1 MPTVQPPPP
10 PSPPA
15 PPQPNPAVAVAVKA
29 PEAVHQL
36 RPGQSLQA
44 SQVAQ
49 PQQAAQASQASQ
61 QTTPPTTT
69 AQTSAPAPTQSLPAN
84 QVQVQ
89 TTLGPITLQTA
100 LPIPKGA
107 VLTLV
112 LNRLT
117 PQPQFLITEI
127 NGKPAPGAQAA
138 QSAGASSLAANRASA
153 PSLSAPPLTEGMRLT
168 ATLVR
173 PATVLASVP
182 APSGLSTAAQTPTQP
197 QVQAPAPTA
206 SANQPISV
214 QGAPPAP
221 GPTMTSGAQ
230 GSPATPA
237 TPPSSTSGNAQS
249 TAPGPAQ
256 TVQLPTGA
264 RFTVSVVRIAS
275 PSAALNTA
283 TPGSGGGL
291 AAGAMLSGAVSGVTP
306 QGQPIVQTP
315 NATIALETLA
325 KINEGMRVTLKLE
338 SGPSLPSTPNAAK
351 LGHAGPAETL
361 AQAKSWS
368 QLDEALKALA
378 HTDPARFQHI
388 TQNILPQPG
397 AKLTSQMLFFLSA
410 LKGGDIKAW
419 LGDTA
424 TRVIERGRP
433 GITSRLGGDMQIMSK
448 LVDEPQS
455 GDWRLAL
462 IPLWNGNQLEQL
474 RMYYRNRGGPEDEDG
489 EGDGTRFVLDVEL
502 DNIGHV
508 QIDGLM
514 KSKTKKLDLIVRT
527 DQPFPDTWRTDLAE
541 IFQTAQEITGIGG
554 SLAFQA
560 APGNFIDFPPIEAP
574 SPQRGLFV

>member
-10 PSPPA
+10 PPPTPA
-15 PPQPNPAVAVAVKA
+15 TPQTSQAVAVAVKA
-29 PEAVHQL
+29 PEAVSQL

-44 SQVAQ
+44 TQVSQ
-49 PQQAAQASQASQ
+49 PTQAAQSTQAAPAAKAAQ
-61 QTTPPTTT
+61 PTTPP
-69 AQTSAPAPTQSLPAN
+69 APSATQSLPAN

-127 NGKPAPGAQAA
+127 NGKPVPGTQTALH
-138 QSAGASSLAANRASA
+138 SAGAPSLAANRASA
-153 PSLSAPPLTEGMRLT
+153 TPLSVPPLTEGMRIN
-168 ATLVR
+168 ATLIR
-173 PATVLASVP
+173 PATVP
-182 APSGLSTAAQTPTQP
+182 ATVSTPSGIPTAPQTPAQP
-197 QVQAPAPTA
+197 QVLAPTPTA

-214 QGAPPAP
+214 QTPSSAPAQ
-221 GPTMTSGAQ
+221 TTSP
-230 GSPATPA
+230 GSPATPT
-237 TPPSSTSGNAQS
+237 TPPSSSGGVQPPPPSAAQL
-249 TAPGPAQ
+249 
-256 TVQLPTGA
+256 VQLPSGT

-275 PSAALNTA
+275 PSTALNAA
-283 TPGSGGGL
+283 TPSSGGGL
-291 AAGAMLSGAVSGVTP
+291 AAGATLSGTVSGATP

-338 SGPSLPSTPNAAK
+338 SGPSLASTPNAAK
-351 LGHAGPAETL
+351 LGHAGPAGTL

-368 QLDEALKALA
+368 QLDEALKALS
-378 HTDPARFQHI
+378 HIDPARFQHI
-388 TQNILPQPG
+388 TQNVLPQPG

-419 LGDTA
+419 LGDNA
-424 TRVIERGRP
+424 SKVIESGRP
-433 GITSRLGGDMQIMSK
+433 GIVSRLSSDMQIMSK

-474 RMYYRNRGGPEDEDG
+474 RMYYRNRSGQDDEDG

-502 DNIGHV
+502 SNLGHV

-514 KSKTKKLDLIVRT
+514 KSQTKKLDLIVRT

>member
-10 PSPPA
+10 PPPPA
-15 PPQPNPAVAVAVKA
+15 APQASQAVAVVVKA
-29 PEAVHQL
+29 PEAISQL

-44 SQVAQ
+44 SQVVQ
-49 PQQAAQASQASQ
+49 PSQATQ
-61 QTTPPTTT
+61 AVPAAAKVTQPATP
-69 AQTSAPAPTQSLPAN
+69 SAPPPAPPATQSLPAN
-84 QVQVQ
+84 QVQVE

-107 VLTLV
+107 VLTLM
-112 LNRLT
+112 LSRLT

-127 NGKPAPGAQAA
+127 NGKPVPGTQTAQTIL
-138 QSAGASSLAANRASA
+138 QNAGA
-153 PSLSAPPLTEGMRLT
+153 PSLVANRTSAPPLTEGMRIS

-173 PATVLASVP
+173 PATVPTSSTPQIPGSQQAPGPVQVVPTPQTSLSASLP
-182 APSGLSTAAQTPTQP
+182 TPPTAAQP
-197 QVQAPAPTA
+197 
-206 SANQPISV
+206 
-214 QGAPPAP
+214 GAAH
-221 GPTMTSGAQ
+221 
-230 GSPATPA
+230 TPA
-237 TPPSSTSGNAQS
+237 TGSQPPLPTSTSGGVQPTSLATAQLI
-249 TAPGPAQ
+249 
-256 TVQLPTGA
+256 QLPSGS
-264 RFTVSVVRIAS
+264 RFTVSIVRIDL

-283 TPGSGGGL
+283 TPGPGGGL
-291 AAGAMLSGAVSGVTP
+291 AAGATLSGTVTGITP

-315 NATIALETLA
+315 NATIALETTA
-325 KINEGMRVTLKLE
+325 KINEGMRVTLKLD
-338 SGPSLPSTPNAAK
+338 SGLSPPSTSDAAK
-351 LGHAGPAETL
+351 LGGAGPAETL

-388 TQNILPQPG
+388 TQNVLPQPG

-424 TRVIERGRP
+424 SRVIERDRP
-433 GITSRLGGDMQIMSK
+433 GMIGRLGGDMQIMSK

-474 RMYYRNRGGPEDEDG
+474 RMYYRNRGGQDDEDG
-489 EGDGTRFVLDVEL
+489 EGDGTRFVLDIEL
-502 DNIGHV
+502 SNLGHV

-514 KSKTKKLDLIVRT
+514 KSQTKKLDLIVRT
-527 DQPFPDTWRTDLAE
+527 DQPFPDMWRTDLAD
-541 IFQTAQEITGIGG
+541 IFQTAQDITGIGG

-560 APGNFIDFPPIEAP
+560 APGNFIDFPPMQSP
-574 SPQRGLFV
+574 TPQRGLFV

>member
-10 PSPPA
+10 PPPPA
-15 PPQPNPAVAVAVKA
+15 APQASQAVAVVVKA
-29 PEAVHQL
+29 PEAISQL

-44 SQVAQ
+44 SQVVQPSQATQAAPTAMAAQ
-49 PQQAAQASQASQ
+49 PA
-61 QTTPPTTT
+61 TPSVTP
-69 AQTSAPAPTQSLPAN
+69 SAPPPAPPATQSLPAN
-84 QVQVQ
+84 QVQVE

-107 VLTLV
+107 VLTLM
-112 LNRLT
+112 LSRLT

-127 NGKPAPGAQAA
+127 NGKPVPGTQTAQTAL
-138 QSAGASSLAANRASA
+138 QNAGAPSLAANRI
-153 PSLSAPPLTEGMRLT
+153 SAPPLMEGMRIS

-173 PATVLASVP
+173 PATVPTSSTPQVPGSQQAPGPVQVAPTPQTSLSASVP
-182 APSGLSTAAQTPTQP
+182 TPPTATQP
-197 QVQAPAPTA
+197 
-206 SANQPISV
+206 
-214 QGAPPAP
+214 GAGQTPAP
-221 GPTMTSGAQ
+221 GLPPTPQT
-230 GSPATPA
+230 
-237 TPPSSTSGNAQS
+237 STSGGAQPTS
-249 TAPGPAQ
+249 LTTAQPI
-256 TVQLPTGA
+256 QLPSGT
-264 RFTVSVVRIAS
+264 RFTVSIVRIDL
-275 PSAALNTA
+275 PSTALNTA
-283 TPGSGGGL
+283 TPGPGGGL
-291 AAGAMLSGAVSGVTP
+291 AAGATLSGTVTGTTP

-315 NATIALETLA
+315 NATIALETTA
-325 KINEGMRVTLKLE
+325 KINEGMRVTLKLDNVL
-338 SGPSLPSTPNAAK
+338 GPPSTSDAVK
-351 LGHAGPAETL
+351 LGGTGPAETL

-397 AKLTSQMLFFLSA
+397 AKLSSQMLFFLSA

-424 TRVIERGRP
+424 SRVIERDRP
-433 GITSRLGGDMQIMSK
+433 GTIGRLGGDMQIMSK

-474 RMYYRNRGGPEDEDG
+474 RMYYRNRGGQDDEDG
-489 EGDGTRFVLDVEL
+489 EGDGTRFVLDIEL
-502 DNIGHV
+502 SNLGHV

-514 KSKTKKLDLIVRT
+514 KSQTKKLDLIVRT
-527 DQPFPDTWRTDLAE
+527 DQPFPDTWRTDLAD
-541 IFQTAQEITGIGG
+541 IFQTAQDITGIGG

-560 APGNFIDFPPIEAP
+560 APGNFIDFPPMDAP